1 MWSGRGDSQGDG
13 IEVSSAQLRVQYSR
27 ASLAEALKS
36 TPLGTFSRL
45 PKGMGNTHVFYLW
58 VGTCDQMSAGE
69 WS

>member
-1 MWSGRGDSQGDG
+1 MWSGRGHLQGDG
-13 IEVSSAQLRVQYSR
+13 IEISSAPLRVQYCR
-27 ASLAEALKS
+27 AGLAEAHKS
-36 TPLGTFSRL
+36 TPLGTFSML